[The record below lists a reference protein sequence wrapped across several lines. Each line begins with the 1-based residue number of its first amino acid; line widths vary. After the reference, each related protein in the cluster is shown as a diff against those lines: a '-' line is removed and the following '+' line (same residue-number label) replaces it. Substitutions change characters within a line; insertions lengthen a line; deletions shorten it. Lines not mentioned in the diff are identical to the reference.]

1 MIALMASAM
10 MILIVSAASPIRSE
24 NATKLPGNLSTIYQG
39 EFIEIT
45 GLTPNSSVLFYKTDD
60 EGSIFVIYAN
70 ETGYARREVS
80 ADVAPAGSYNM
91 TYYIGSPPG
100 TKKSAHITIVK
111 PKLKIKIVD
120 EKGKEITSTT
130 IGQPIYINTSEVQLP
145 AEDYVEIKHKNP
157 YGHVHII
164 AEVSVL
170 ELSNYEI
177 NTTNWDV
184 GEHSI
189 WIETVPELSYGLD
202 MKADPCAI
210 TILYKNYI
218 DTGQS
223 PNPYPSIF
231 GTHNGTIVPANDI
244 TASKIFVYPCV
255 GTGGHAEYVRIW
267 GNGVDAHAIWNG
279 YGGEDWNILHFNRT
293 FTLEAGKEY
302 NFTIKTG
309 SYPQIFHEEVLE
321 TLDGSI
327 VRCEEFVDANGKR
340 HKWIP
345 AFKIYA

>member
-39 EFIEIT
+39 EIIEIT
-45 GLTPNSSVLFYKTDD
+45 GLTPNSSVLFHNLD
-60 EGSIFVIYAN
+60 EGFVSVIPAN
-70 ETGYARREVS
+70 ETGYVKMKIS
-80 ADVAPAGSYNM
+80 AAVAPAGKYNM
-91 TYYIGSPPG
+91 IYYVGSPPG
-100 TKKSAHITIVK
+100 TMKSAHIIIVK
-111 PKLKIKIVD
+111 PKLKIRIVD
-120 EKGKEITSTT
+120 KEGEEITSTT

-145 AEDYVEIKHKNP
+145 AEDYVEIKHKDP

-177 NTTNWDV
+177 NTTNWDA

-202 MKADPCAI
+202 MKADPCTI
-210 TILYKNYI
+210 TILYKSYI

-231 GTHNGTIVPANDI
+231 GTHNCTIIPANDI
-244 TASKIFVYPCV
+244 TANKIFVYPCV

-267 GNGVDAHAIWNG
+267 GNGVDAHATWNG

-327 VRCEEFVDANGKR
+327 VRCKEFVDANGKR

>member
-1 MIALMASAM
+1 MYKRQE
-10 MILIVSAASPIRSE
+10 VEWP
-24 NATKLPGNLSTIYQG
+24 
-39 EFIEIT
+39 
-45 GLTPNSSVLFYKTDD
+45 TPD
-60 EGSIFVIYAN
+60 EGVF
-70 ETGYARREVS
+70 S
-80 ADVAPAGSYNM
+80 ATIDTSDAV
-91 TYYIGSPPG
+91 PG
-100 TKKSAHITIVK
+100 T
-111 PKLKIKIVD
+111 
-120 EKGKEITSTT
+120 
-130 IGQPIYINTSEVQLP
+130 YILEADDGDGHTDTVT
-145 AEDYVEIKHKNP
+145 VEIK
-157 YGHVHII
+157 
-164 AEVSVL
+164 A
-170 ELSNYEI
+170 
-177 NTTNWDV
+177 
-184 GEHSI
+184 
-189 WIETVPELSYGLD
+189 
-202 MKADPCAI
+202 AI
-210 TILYKNYI
+210 PTI

-293 FTLEAGKEY
+293 FTLKAGKEY

-309 SYPQIFHEEVLE
+309 SYPQIFHKEVLE

-327 VRCEEFVDANGKR
+327 VRCEEFVDVNGKR